1 MRDPGDI
8 QLKVPV
14 DIPSRGS
21 DVDLHSPDHADPG
34 IVLRPAS
41 PNWAFLQISFRCL
54 LNFSSR
60 VVSSKGTSEPGV
72 QQRDL
77 SGVCGDV

>member
-21 DVDLHSPDHADPG
+21 DVDLRSPDHADPG

-41 PNWAFLQISFRCL
+41 PN
-54 LNFSSR
+54 
-60 VVSSKGTSEPGV
+60 
-72 QQRDL
+72 
-77 SGVCGDV
+77 